1 MVQLPRILQEEVL
14 QNIFSIA
21 KVCWWLPLVVTVRV
35 AFPLDQVLNMP
46 ALTAAV
52 QYLSNLIFLVI
63 TNDFRRWVLVG
74 VVATLAWLE
83 QGNIEDWVYFYCVW
97 EL

>member
-1 MVQLPRILQEEVL
+1 MVQLPRVLQEEVL
-14 QNIFSIA
+14 QHVFSIA
-21 KVCWWLPLVVTVRV
+21 KVCWWLPLVVTVGV

-46 ALTAAV
+46 TLTAAV
-52 QYLSNLIFLVI
+52 QYLFNLIFLLI
-63 TNDFRRWVLVG
+63 TNDFRRWALVR

-83 QGNIEDWVYFYCVW
+83 QGNMEDRVYFYCVW